1 MKLFREYRGLRR
13 ENYILFI
20 SRMMTAL
27 GQMIYPM
34 LTLILSQKLQ
44 MNAGA
49 IALVMVI
56 YSILCIPAGLL
67 GGKLADTFSKK
78 KILIFCNGIAGICFL
93 ICACMPLSIFS
104 MCIYAFGVIVSQIQ
118 NPAYSALIA
127 DVTDSKDRE
136 RAYSMSYLGMNLG
149 MVLSPTIAG
158 FLFNDYLWLMFLF
171 NAAALLTSTAMIY
184 FFLQDTK
191 HITASELSY
200 ETGETNV
207 SAFTVLKQN
216 KIILVFFLIMAIDS
230 AVYNQ
235 YGYLIPLDLG
245 TVHGSD
251 SAMIYGALSSLN
263 CLVVVV
269 FTPWITRVFSHTVET
284 KKFLISDILMV
295 GSYAMFRLCLGIVP
309 AYYLVMMVYTWGEIF
324 RTIASDPYLTRRIPQ
339 SHRGRLMSFNNV
351 GMVAAYALSELVVGQ
366 CYDRLGSIAAWIF
379 VIAFGSISIVLEL
392 WLIKADRRVYREIY
406 QKHS

>member
-1 MKLFREYRGLRR
+1 MKLFSEYRGLRK

-44 MNAGA
+44 MTAGN
-49 IALVMVI
+49 IAFVMVG
-56 YSILCIPAGLL
+56 YSILCIPAGLA

-78 KILIFCNGIAGICFL
+78 NILIFCNGSAGLCFL
-93 ICACMPLSIFS
+93 ICAMMPLSILS
-104 MCIYAFGVIVSQIQ
+104 MCVYAFGVIISQIQ

-127 DVTDSKDRE
+127 DITESKDRE

-149 MVLSPTIAG
+149 MVLSPAIAG
-158 FLFNDYLWLMFLF
+158 FLFNEYLWLMFLI
-171 NAAALLTSTAMIY
+171 NAAALLSSTCMIY
-184 FFLQDTK
+184 FFLHDTGR
-191 HITASELSY
+191 AVSSNLSY
-200 ETGETNV
+200 ENAESNA
-207 SAFTVLKQN
+207 SAWTVLKQN
-216 KIILVFFLIMAIDS
+216 RIILVFFLIMAIDS

-251 SAMIYGALSSLN
+251 SAVIYGALSSLN
-263 CLVVVV
+263 CLVVVI
-269 FTPWITRVFSHTVET
+269 FTPMITRMFAHTCET
-284 KKFLISDILMV
+284 KKFLTSDILMV
-295 GSYAMFRLCLGIVP
+295 GSYALFRICLGTIP
-309 AYYLVMMVYTWGEIF
+309 AYYLVMIIYTWGEIF

-351 GMVAAYALSELVVGQ
+351 GMVMAYAVSEMVIGQ
-366 CYDRLGSIAAWIF
+366 CYEYLGSIAAWTA
-379 VIAFGSISIVLEL
+379 VILLGSVSVCLEL
-392 WLIKADRRVYREIY
+392 WLIKADRNCYPEIY
-406 QKHS
+406 QKHC